1 MFAFGGRYAA
11 SRFILVVWRMA
22 HTRNCRV
29 RDGVAALQWHASR
42 YVFHRTKVI
51 DLAGLIVY
59 NLSNWT
65 GLRERAG
72 SQGLPFVEGSIRRR
86 ERAPLPCGHAPK
98 AAAMHQFHVDS
109 PKGARRMNAVSEA
122 LKTEPSTSIKI
133 DGKRLWDSL
142 MTMAKIGATPKGGV
156 CRLAL
161 TDLDREGRDLIV
173 SWAKEAGCT
182 VTVDQ
187 MGNVFMRR
195 AGRNPDALP
204 VMTGSHADSQPTG
217 GRFDGIYGVLG
228 GLEVIRSLNDHGI
241 ETEHPVEVV
250 IWTNEEGSRF
260 APAMV
265 ASGVF
270 AGVFTL
276 EYGLSRKDVDGK
288 TIGEELKRI
297 GYAGDLPCGGRPL
310 HAAFELHIEQGPIL
324 EAEQKTIGVVTDAQ
338 GQRWY
343 EITLTGQEAHAGPT
357 PMPRRRD
364 ALLGAARVVD
374 LVNRIGL
381 DNAPFGCATV
391 GMMQVYPNSRNVIP
405 GRVFFTVDF
414 RHPDDAV
421 LAKMDAALREGVA
434 NIANGIGLETALEQ
448 IFYYAPIAFD
458 EACVKS
464 VRAAAERFGYPH
476 RNMVSGAGHDACYLS
491 QVAPT
496 SMVFVPCVDGIS
508 HNEIEDATFEWIEAG
523 ANVLLHAMLERAC
536 EPVS

>member
-1 MFAFGGRYAA
+1 
-11 SRFILVVWRMA
+11 
-22 HTRNCRV
+22 
-29 RDGVAALQWHASR
+29 
-42 YVFHRTKVI
+42 
-51 DLAGLIVY
+51 
-59 NLSNWT
+59 
-65 GLRERAG
+65 
-72 SQGLPFVEGSIRRR
+72 
-86 ERAPLPCGHAPK
+86 
-98 AAAMHQFHVDS
+98 
-109 PKGARRMNAVSEA
+109 MNAVTDSLREA
-122 LKTEPSTSIKI
+122 GLDTSIKVN
-133 DGKRLWDSL
+133 GERLWNSL

-182 VTVDQ
+182 VRVDQ

-195 AGRNPDALP
+195 AGRNLDALP

-228 GLEVIRSLNDHGI
+228 GLEVIRSLNDRGI
-241 ETEHPVEVV
+241 ETEHPIEVV

-270 AGVFTL
+270 AGAFTL
-276 EYGLSRKDVDGK
+276 DYGLSRKDTDGK

-297 GYAGDLPCGGRPL
+297 GYAGDQPCGGRKL

-324 EAEQKTIGVVTDAQ
+324 EAENKTIGVVTDAQ

-357 PMPRRRD
+357 PMPRRKD

-381 DNAPFGCATV
+381 DHAPLACATV
-391 GMMQVYPNSRNVIP
+391 GMLQVHPNSRNVIP

-421 LAKMDAALREGVA
+421 LARMDAALREGVER
-434 NIANGIGLETALEQ
+434 IAGEIGLQTELEQ
-448 IFYYAPIAFD
+448 IFYYEPVKFD
-458 EACVKS
+458 AACVAS
-464 VRAAAERFGYPH
+464 VRAAAQRFGYSH
-476 RNMVSGAGHDACYLS
+476 RDMVSGAGHDACYLAR
-491 QVAPT
+491 VAPT

-508 HNEIEDATFEWIEAG
+508 HNEIEDATQEWIESG
-523 ANVLLHAMLERAC
+523 ANVLLHAMLERAS
-536 EPVS
+536 EPAS

>member
-1 MFAFGGRYAA
+1 MNAISEA
-11 SRFILVVWRMA
+11 V
-22 HTRNCRV
+22 
-29 RDGVAALQWHASR
+29 
-42 YVFHRTKVI
+42 K
-51 DLAGLIVY
+51 
-59 NLSNWT
+59 
-65 GLRERAG
+65 RAG
-72 SQGLPFVEGSIRRR
+72 HDPMLQ
-86 ERAPLPCGHAPK
+86 
-98 AAAMHQFHVDS
+98 VD
-109 PKGARRMNAVSEA
+109 GR
-122 LKTEPSTSIKI
+122 
-133 DGKRLWDSL
+133 RLWESL

-161 TDLDREGRDLIV
+161 TDLDKQGRDLIV
-173 SWAKEAGCT
+173 EWARAAGCSIG
-182 VTVDQ
+182 VDR

-195 AGRNPDALP
+195 EGRQRDAAP
-204 VMTGSHADSQPTG
+204 VVTGSHADSQPTG

-241 ETEHPVEVV
+241 ETEHPIEVV

-270 AGVFTL
+270 AGVFSL
-276 EYGLSRKDVDGK
+276 EYGLSRKDVDGR
-288 TIGEELKRI
+288 TIGEELERI
-297 GYAGDLPCGGRPL
+297 GYAGELSCGGRPL

-324 EAEQKTIGVVTDAQ
+324 EAEHKTIGIVTDAQ

-381 DNAPFGCATV
+381 DHAPFGCATV

-434 NIANGIGLETALEQ
+434 RISAGIGLDTALEQ
-448 IFYYAPIAFD
+448 IFYYKPVAFD
-458 EACVKS
+458 TACVQA
-464 VRAAAERFGYPH
+464 VREAAERFGYPH
-476 RNMVSGAGHDACYLS
+476 REIVSGAGHDACYLA

-508 HNEIEDATFEWIEAG
+508 HNEIEDATPEWIEAG
-523 ANVLLHAMLERAC
+523 ANVLLHAMLSRAC